1 MNITLSVPEKVV
13 VNAKLVAAR
22 RGETLSSWFRHQV
35 AREMEDIAIDQIAA
49 IAPETAS
56 AVGSSLPLEK
66 HGVDAPWRA
75 LAEKHLR

>member
-1 MNITLSVPEKVV
+1 
-13 VNAKLVAAR
+13 
-22 RGETLSSWFRHQV
+22 
-35 AREMEDIAIDQIAA
+35 MEDIAIDQIAA

>member
-1 MNITLSVPEKVV
+1 
-13 VNAKLVAAR
+13 
-22 RGETLSSWFRHQV
+22 
-35 AREMEDIAIDQIAA
+35 MEHIAIDQIAA
-49 IAPETAS
+49 IDPETAS

>member
-49 IAPETAS
+49 IAPETAP
-56 AVGSSLPLEK
+56 AVGTSLPLEE
-66 HGVDAPWRA
+66 HWEDARWRA

>member
-1 MNITLSVPEKVV
+1 M
-13 VNAKLVAAR
+13 
-22 RGETLSSWFRHQV
+22 SSSHLASL

>member
-1 MNITLSVPEKVV
+1 
-13 VNAKLVAAR
+13 LVAAR

-49 IAPETAS
+49 IDPETAS
-56 AVGSSLPLEK
+56 AVGSSLPFEE

>member
-13 VNAKLVAAR
+13 VNAKWVAAR
-22 RGETLSSWFRHQV
+22 RGVTLSSWFCHQV

-56 AVGSSLPLEK
+56 AFGCALPLEK

>member
-22 RGETLSSWFRHQV
+22 RGVTLSSWFCHQV

-49 IAPETAS
+49 IDPETAT
-56 AVGSSLPLEK
+56 AVGSSLPLEE
-66 HGVDAPWRA
+66 HWEDARWRA